1 MTQNFIKFSIRG
13 IVGAVVDTSMLWIL
27 TTFFFHSYF
36 TKYILSPA
44 ISYELG
50 IAVTYIV
57 CYFWIWNHRV
67 HNEKSDFLKL
77 FLHYNFVLLIFLIV
91 KIVLL
96 TVINHFFHFHVVIC
110 NILALCFSGIF
121 SFFASEKF
129 IFKKENRITII
140 KQEN

>member
-13 IVGAVVDTSMLWIL
+13 VVGAVVDTSVLWIL

-36 TKYILSPA
+36 TKYVLSPA

-50 IAVTYIV
+50 IVVTYII

-67 HNEKSDFLKL
+67 HNKRSDFLKL
-77 FLHYNFVLLIFLIV
+77 FLQYNFVLLIF
-91 KIVLL
+91 IVLKIGSL
-96 TVINHFFHFHVVIC
+96 ALIYELFHFHVVIC

-121 SFFASEKF
+121 SFFVSEKYIF
-129 IFKKENRITII
+129 IKRDKK
-140 KQEN
+140 

>member
-1 MTQNFIKFSIRG
+1 MLRNFTKFAIRG
-13 IVGAVVDTSMLWIL
+13 VVGAVVDTLVLWIL

-36 TKYILSPA
+36 TKYVLSPA

-50 IAVTYIV
+50 IAVTYII

-77 FLHYNFVLLIFLIV
+77 FLGYNFALLISLVV
-91 KIVLL
+91 KIGLL
-96 TVINHFFHFHVVIC
+96 SLINELFHFHIVIC
-110 NILALCFSGIF
+110 NVLALCFSGIF

-129 IFKKENRITII
+129 IFKKRIL
-140 KQEN
+140 NND

>member
-1 MTQNFIKFSIRG
+1 MTRNFIKFSIRG
-13 IVGAVVDTSMLWIL
+13 VVGAIVDTSVLWIL

-36 TKYILSPA
+36 TKYVLSPA

-50 IAVTYIV
+50 IAVTYII

-77 FLHYNFVLLIFLIV
+77 FLHYNFALLIFLVI
-91 KIVLL
+91 KIGLL
-96 TVINHFFHFHVVIC
+96 ALINDLFHFHIVVC
-110 NILALCFSGIF
+110 NVLALCISGIV

-129 IFKKENRITII
+129 IFKKRIL
-140 KQEN
+140 NND